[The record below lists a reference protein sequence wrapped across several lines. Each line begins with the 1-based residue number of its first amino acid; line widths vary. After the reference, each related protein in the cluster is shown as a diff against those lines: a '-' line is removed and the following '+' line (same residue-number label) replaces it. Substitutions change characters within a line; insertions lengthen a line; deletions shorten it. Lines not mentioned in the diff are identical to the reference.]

1 MVSSVVELVLPGK
14 LLFGLC
20 LGWLLY
26 WCGVSDSSV
35 SKSGFWWLRNYCVNT
50 FVSFVFFF
58 SGERFKTFEQQ

>member
-35 SKSGFWWLRNYCVNT
+35 SKSGFL
-50 FVSFVFFF
+50 
-58 SGERFKTFEQQ
+58 